1 MTNNLPIP
9 KTGRLSLLL
18 TSSNTNPILVE
29 IIAELALKR
38 KLLVLDGGNRFDG
51 YGLAHALRRHTI
63 NLDDALKN
71 ILLSRTFTC
80 YQLTTLLSDL
90 TCDNTPIV
98 VLDIL
103 STFLDE
109 NVNLEI
115 RHKLLSSCLTH
126 LQRLSQTAPVVVW
139 ARTRSLPGIEDEGLM
154 EELLKASDKIWYTE
168 NPQPATKQLSLFN
181 LPSPHHP

>member
-1 MTNNLPIP
+1 MSNNLQIP
-9 KTGRLSLLL
+9 RLGRLSLLL
-18 TSSNTNPILVE
+18 TASITNPILVE
-29 IIAELALKR
+29 VIAELALKR

-90 TCDNTPIV
+90 ACDNTPIV

-109 NVNLEI
+109 NVNLHV
-115 RHKLLSSCLTH
+115 RHKLLSTCLTH
-126 LQRLSQTAPVVVW
+126 LQRLSQTAPVVIW
-139 ARTRSLPGIEDEGLM
+139 ARTRSLPGIEDKGLM
-154 EELLKASDKIWYTE
+154 EELLKTSDSIWYTD
-168 NPQPATKQLSLFN
+168 NPQPVTKQLPLFN
-181 LPSPHHP
+181 LPSLHQP